1 MNWLDTLLL
10 LLLAGASLLGMAR
23 GFGRAAFDALGLYA
37 ALCLAS
43 FLAPMLAAHLT
54 LTANTLTANGAA
66 ENRGL
71 ALGILFVLCGA
82 LFLGVAWYCH
92 GLTRFEAGL
101 FDKLFGLAGGAAMGV
116 ILAHGLV
123 ATLVTADPQRLAS
136 AACVSR
142 SAVGAEV
149 YSFPSYHSA
158 IDAITGAAST
168 RRGLPDVA
176 GK

>member
-1 MNWLDTLLL
+1 MNWLDILLP
-10 LLLAGASLLGMAR
+10 LLLAGAALLGMAR

-54 LTANTLTANGAA
+54 LTAGGAA

-71 ALGILFVLCGA
+71 VLGTLFVLCGA
-82 LFLGVAWYCH
+82 LFLGAAWYCH

-101 FDKLFGLAGGAAMGV
+101 FDKLFGLVGGAAMGV

-123 ATLVTADPQRLAS
+123 ATLVTADPQRVAS

-142 SAVGAEV
+142 STVGAEL

-158 IDAITGAAST
+158 IDTITGAAST
-168 RRGLPDVA
+168 RRGLPDVS

>member
-1 MNWLDTLLL
+1 MNWLDILLL
-10 LLLAGASLLGMAR
+10 LLLAGASLLGLTR
-23 GFGRAAFDALGLYA
+23 GFGRATLDALGLYA

-43 FLAPMLAAHLT
+43 FLAPLLAAHLT
-54 LTANTLTANGAA
+54 LTAGGVA

-71 ALGILFVLCGA
+71 TLGTLFVLCGA
-82 LFLGVAWYCH
+82 LFLGAAWYCH
-92 GLTRFEAGL
+92 GLTQFEAGM
-101 FDKLFGLAGGAAMGV
+101 FDKLFGLIGGAAMGV

-123 ATLVTADPQRLAS
+123 ATLVTSDPRRVAS

-149 YSFPSYHSA
+149 YSFPSVHSVVD
-158 IDAITGAAST
+158 ILSGASGT
-168 RRGLPDVA
+168 RRALPDVN